1 MDAAAANYFNY
12 ATMIIIARRVA
23 KLAQTD
29 PVAAADCFDMH
40 AASLSEEERAAFSNA
55 IAEQTIKLAA

>member
-1 MDAAAANYFNY
+1 MNENAQNYFNF
-12 ATMIIIARRVA
+12 ALMQIIARRVA